1 MTPPK
6 SFMANGEW
14 RMANLNPQSA
24 IRNPQFNLT
33 GRPTWAEIH
42 LDHLTHN
49 FHCIKKQVGP
59 EVKILAAVK
68 ADAYGHDAVI
78 VARHLE
84 QLGCDWFGV
93 ALPEEGIILRQ
104 SGVTRPILCLGGF
117 YNDQA
122 ALLLE
127 YKLTPEIYD
136 LRLLEKL
143 DAAARARDT
152 VATYHLKVD
161 TGMGRLGVPFDELES
176 FLVHAGRYER
186 VRMDGL
192 LTHLASA
199 NEPSKDEFTRQQIER
214 FERAVEM
221 VKAAGHRPTYYHLAN
236 SAALYRHSRTW
247 GNMVRPGGA
256 LYGLF
261 SPATDLRPVMSLH
274 TRIILLKTVPA
285 GSALGYGGTVVTTRP
300 SRIATLPIGYQDGY
314 CRAFSNTA
322 RVIIHGWYAPIVGRV
337 SMDLTLID
345 VTDVPEAAVG
355 DEVVLMGEKDGL
367 SVTATELA
375 QKARTISYE
384 ITCGISRRVPR
395 VIV

>member
-6 SFMANGEW
+6 SFMTNDEW
-14 RMANLNPQSA
+14 RMANSNPPSA
-24 IRNPQFNLT
+24 IRHPPSNLT

-49 FHCIKKQVGP
+49 FHCVKVQVGP
-59 EVKILAAVK
+59 EVKMLAAVK

-84 QLGCDWFGV
+84 KLGCDWFGV
-93 ALPEEGIILRQ
+93 ALPEEGVTLRQ
-104 SGVTRPILCLGGF
+104 AGVTRPILCLGGF

-122 ALLLE
+122 GSLLE
-127 YKLTPEIYD
+127 YKLTPEVYD
-136 LRLLEKL
+136 DGALEKL
-143 DAAARARDT
+143 NAAARARDL
-152 VATYHLKVD
+152 AAPYHLKVD
-161 TGMGRLGVPFDELES
+161 TGMGRLGVPLDELES
-176 FLVHAGRYER
+176 FLSRLNRYQH

-199 NEPSKDEFTRQQIER
+199 NEPSKDEFTRLQIER
-214 FERAVEM
+214 FERAVDM
-221 VKAAGHRPTYYHLAN
+221 VTAAGHQPSYFHLAN
-236 SAALYRHSRTW
+236 SAALYRHPRTW
-247 GNMVRPGGA
+247 KNMVRPGGA
-256 LYGLF
+256 LYGLY
-261 SPATDLRPVMSLH
+261 SAPELKPVLSLH

-285 GSALGYGGTVVTTRP
+285 GSPLGYGGTVVTTRP

-322 RVIIHGWYAPIVGRV
+322 RAIIRGRYAPVVGRV

-355 DEVVLMGEKDGL
+355 DEVVLMGERAGL
-367 SVTATELA
+367 SITAMELA
-375 QKARTISYE
+375 RKARTISYE

-395 VIV
+395 VVV